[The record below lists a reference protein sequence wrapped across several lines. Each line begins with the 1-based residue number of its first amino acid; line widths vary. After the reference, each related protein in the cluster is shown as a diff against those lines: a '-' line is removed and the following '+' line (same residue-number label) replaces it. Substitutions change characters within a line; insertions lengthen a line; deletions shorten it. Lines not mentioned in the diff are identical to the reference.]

1 MHTIRVFRHTRE
13 SHIEVVIDDGPID
26 WEMKEHLTTPLPFFN
41 HMLEHIAWRSGL
53 NVKAT
58 AKLDG
63 FFLAHVITEDT
74 GTALGRAIDTYL
86 EENASRGMFGYGF
99 AYGTIDE
106 ALARVVLS
114 FEKRALFSFNPGS
127 VVLPE
132 ETEGLKSEDLIAFFE
147 GFAQGGRATVH
158 LDLIKGR
165 PSHGHHIWEA
175 AFRAFGQ
182 ALYEVLRRDARREG
196 MTPGVAGSIHFS
208 VDVKT
213 TSDGNTRQIE
223 DKGV

>member
-1 MHTIRVFRHTRE
+1 MSTIRVYRHTRE

-26 WEMKEHLTTPLPFFN
+26 WEMKAHLKTPLPFFN

-53 NVKAT
+53 NVQAT
-58 AKLDG
+58 ARLDG

-74 GTALGRAIDTYL
+74 GTALGKAIDTYL
-86 EENASRGMFGYGF
+86 EENINQGMVGYGF

-106 ALARVVLS
+106 SLARVVLS
-114 FEKRALFSFNPGS
+114 FEKRALFSFDPGP

-132 ETEGLKSEDLIAFFE
+132 ETEGIKSEDLIAFFE
-147 GFAQGGRATVH
+147 GFAQGARATVH
-158 LDLIKGR
+158 LDLLKGR
-165 PSHGHHIWEA
+165 SGHGHHIWEA

-182 ALYEVLRRDARREG
+182 ALSDVLRRDPRRSG
-196 MTPGVAGSIHFS
+196 MTPGVAGAIHFS

-213 TSDGNTRQIE
+213 ALDGNTRQTN